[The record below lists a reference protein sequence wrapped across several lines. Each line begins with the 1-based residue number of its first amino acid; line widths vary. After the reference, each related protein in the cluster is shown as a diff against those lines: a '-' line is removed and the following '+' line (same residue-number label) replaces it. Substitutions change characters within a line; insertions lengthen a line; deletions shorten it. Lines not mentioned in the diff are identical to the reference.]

1 MGHARYA
8 QTLRRAAL
16 LLGGVKPLASRL
28 SAPVEQVGKWIAG
41 VDEAPLK
48 AFLQSL
54 DIVSEGPY
62 ARSKRP
68 VRVAAIREKQD
79 KRQH

>member
-16 LLGGVKPLASRL
+16 LVGGVKPLAARL
-28 SAPVEQVGKWIAG
+28 SAPVEQVRNWLTG
-41 VDEAPLK
+41 VDEAPLE

-54 DIVSEGPY
+54 DIVAEGPY

-68 VRVAAIREKQD
+68 VRVAAIREKQA
-79 KRQH
+79 KSQH